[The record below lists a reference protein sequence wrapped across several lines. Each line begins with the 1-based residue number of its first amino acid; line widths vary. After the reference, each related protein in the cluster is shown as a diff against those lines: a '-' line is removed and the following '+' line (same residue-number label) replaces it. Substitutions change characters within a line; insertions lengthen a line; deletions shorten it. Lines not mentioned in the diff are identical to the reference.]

1 MNQYLLALPYP
12 PSVNS
17 YWLTRG
23 NRRFIS
29 KRGQLFKKAV
39 LLYVLENNIQPF
51 GDKPLEV
58 SIWIHPRSKNLM
70 DLDNSV
76 KAILDSCQDA
86 NLFDDDVQ
94 VRALHVFR
102 AEPVKGGGCTVMIK
116 EFLPSL
122 KGC

>member
-1 MNQYLLALPYP
+1 MMKTILTLPYP

-17 YWLTRG
+17 YWLSRG
-23 NRRFIS
+23 NRRYIS

-39 LLYVLENNIQPF
+39 YHYVLENNIQKF

-58 SIWIHPRSKNLM
+58 SICIHPRSKVLM

-86 NLFDDDVQ
+86 GLFDDDVQ
-94 VRALHVFR
+94 VEYLLVTRG
-102 AEPVKGGGCTVMIK
+102 EPQKGGGCTVVIR
-116 EFLPSL
+116 EFRPV
-122 KGC
+122 

>member
-1 MNQYLLALPYP
+1 MNKDMTILALPYP

-17 YWLTRG
+17 YWLSRG
-23 NRRFIS
+23 NRRYIS

-39 LLYVLENNIQPF
+39 YHYVLENNIQKF

-58 SIWIHPRSKNLM
+58 SICIHPRSKVLM

-86 NLFDDDVQ
+86 GLFDDDVQ
-94 VRALHVFR
+94 VQALHVFR
-102 AEPVKGGGCTVMIK
+102 TDPVKGGGCSVIIE
-116 EFLPSL
+116 EFHPV
-122 KGC
+122 